1 MGFLDIIKSKTWF
14 EPLFVYS
21 EQYSITA
28 KYMKDKLMSVLDK
41 LKTNNNQEERSKEFA
56 VKCIDSLD
64 GKFNVI
70 GLVSEDK
77 FKYLSDNQYKIYL
90 FVHVLSYS

>member
-28 KYMKDKLMSVLDK
+28 KYMKDKLMSVVDK
-41 LKTNNNQEERSKEFA
+41 LKTNNN
-56 VKCIDSLD
+56 
-64 GKFNVI
+64 
-70 GLVSEDK
+70 
-77 FKYLSDNQYKIYL
+77 
-90 FVHVLSYS
+90 

>member
-1 MGFLDIIKSKTWF
+1 MGFLDIIKSKLWF
-14 EPLFVYS
+14 EPVFVYS

-41 LKTNNNQEERSKEFA
+41 LETNNNQEKRSKECA

-77 FKYLSDNQYKIYL
+77 FKYVSDN
-90 FVHVLSYS
+90 

>member
-1 MGFLDIIKSKTWF
+1 MGFLDIIKSKLWF
-14 EPLFVYS
+14 EPVFVYS

-41 LKTNNNQEERSKEFA
+41 LETNNNQEKRSKEFA

-70 GLVSEDK
+70 GLVSENK
-77 FKYLSDNQYKIYL
+77 FKYVSDN
-90 FVHVLSYS
+90 

>member
-1 MGFLDIIKSKTWF
+1 MGFLDIIKSKLWF
-14 EPLFVYS
+14 EPVFVYS

-41 LKTNNNQEERSKEFA
+41 LETNNNQEKRSKEIA

-77 FKYLSDNQYKIYL
+77 FKYVSDN
-90 FVHVLSYS
+90 